1 MTGKMATQKKITRKE
16 REKERYK
23 TEILHA
29 AESVFSEKGY
39 ERARMSDIAFEAEF
53 SVGYLYQTWESKE
66 DLYVSLF
73 ESKITELIEYVQE
86 RVKTAAE
93 PLEQVKLLIESTVD
107 FLDANKPFAKLALA
121 ESSPMHEHVLEGMG
135 GRTKKIHDGHHQF
148 IEKIFAAGVRDGTF
162 IDMAP
167 YDLALS
173 LDGIIDAF
181 AKDHIKNAPIKSF
194 VPRGDV
200 IKQVFLNSIL
210 KKKTRKESRK
220 S

>member
-1 MTGKMATQKKITRKE
+1 MIGNMATSKKITRKE

-23 TEILHA
+23 TEILLA

-39 ERARMSDIAFEAEF
+39 ERARMSDIALKAEF

-73 ESKITELIEYVQE
+73 ESKITEHIEYVQK
-86 RVKTAAE
+86 RVKATAD
-93 PLEQVKLLIESTVD
+93 PLEQIDLLIESTVD
-107 FLDANKPFAKLALA
+107 FIDANKPFAKLVLA
-121 ESSPMHEHVLEGMG
+121 ESSPMHEHVLEGIC
-135 GRTKKIHDGHHQF
+135 GRAKKIHDGHHQF

-162 IDMAP
+162 VDMAP
-167 YDLALS
+167 YDLALA
-173 LDGIIDAF
+173 LDGIINAF
-181 AKDHIKNAPIKSF
+181 AKDHIKNAPNKSF

-200 IKQVFLNSIL
+200 IKQVFFNSIL